1 MNITRRDALKRGG
14 GAVALGGT
22 IALGVAAEAAPETE
36 TEPIAW
42 TIPDDKFSCLFF
54 CKGDELLLSPV
65 TEPMREMGMYAVS
78 TGDGFEL
85 LWVMLGAAQ
94 DGKPSPRASARGA
107 MGDFDHVEAYDRLAA
122 DAPKGHRI
130 LWHAPTFGAAA
141 ADGGRHG

>member
-54 CKGDELLLSPV
+54 SKGDKLLLSPV
-65 TEPMREMGMYAVS
+65 AEPMRQMGFYVVS
-78 TGDGFEL
+78 VGERFEL
-85 LWVMLGAAQ
+85 RFILVSESHN
-94 DGKPSPRASARGA
+94 GKPSRRAWAKTAPEDMPER
-107 MGDFDHVEAYDRLAA
+107 YDPLGA
-122 DAPKGHRI
+122 DAPKAHRI
-130 LWHAPTFGAAA
+130 LWHAPTFGAVA